1 MSGVTRRELLRRLA
15 YTAPA
20 IALGPTLLAG
30 CGSDDEQKQRGGSKS
45 GGSKSGS
52 SLDVLVG
59 FGTGNAPEQIPP
71 QEKLAKAFASSKDG
85 ARINFR
91 RIPDGD
97 EAQRQLGVLIAAGKA
112 PDIILPTGVY
122 GISLYLDQ
130 DIWLDLGPQLKSAG
144 VDMSLFVDSAADAA
158 KAPNYYGPGSDS
170 VVGIPAAVFTHT
182 IAYNKDLFAA
192 AGIDEPPHQWNAE
205 GWDYD
210 ALLEMTK
217 ALTLDSRGRS
227 AADTGF
233 DPDDIVQFGL
243 GHWDTGL
250 MALGYGAEKY
260 DPESRQLLFDT
271 PENIEGTQFGADLT
285 NVHRVLVN
293 DQLAAGV
300 ASGADDPQLAAWK
313 SGKIAIIDMCG
324 CDLQS
329 WGADN
334 PFEWDVAPWPK
345 GPAKLVSTLNLD
357 VGAIVAASDQ
367 HDASFEALRFLLTE
381 PANARQLS
389 SGYGAMSPLKSEQN
403 AFLDQLG
410 GSFPGV
416 DLQLFLDAFPYSV
429 NQEGWFPA
437 FTEVGDLGGQFLDPV
452 ALGKSTAA
460 EQLPQY
466 QQAAQ
471 ALVDRWFEEN
481 ELPS

>member
-1 MSGVTRRELLRRLA
+1 MGGLTRREVLRRFA
-15 YTAPA
+15 YAAPA
-20 IALGPTLLAG
+20 VALGPTLLAA
-30 CGSDDEQKQRGGSKS
+30 CGSDEKGQGGGSK
-45 GGSKSGS
+45 GGGP
-52 SLDVLVG
+52 LDVLVG
-59 FGTGNAPEQIPP
+59 FGTGNAPEQIPA
-71 QEKLAKAFASSKDG
+71 QEKLAKAYAASKG
-85 ARINFR
+85 GRRIAFR

-97 EAQRQLGVLIAAGKA
+97 EAQRQLGVLTAAGKP

-130 DIWLDLGPQLKSAG
+130 DIWLDLSPMLRDAG
-144 VDMSLFVDSAADAA
+144 IDMGIFVDAAVSAA
-158 KAPNYYGPGSDS
+158 KAPNYFGPDADA

-192 AGIDEPPHQWNAE
+192 AGVDEPPHEWNAE
-205 GWDYD
+205 GWDYN
-210 ALLEMTK
+210 ALLELTK

-227 AADTGF
+227 AADAGF
-233 DPDDIVQFGL
+233 DPDEIVQFGL

-250 MALGYGAEKY
+250 MALGYGAQKY
-260 DPESRQLLFDT
+260 DPESRRLLLDS

-329 WGADN
+329 WGVDN
-334 PFEWDVAPWPK
+334 PFEWDVAPWPT
-345 GPAKLVSTLNLD
+345 GPERLVSTLNLD
-357 VGAIVAASDQ
+357 VGAIVAASSRK
-367 HDASFEALRFLLTE
+367 DAAFDALRYLLVE
-381 PANARQLS
+381 PANARELS
-389 SGYGAMSPLKSEQN
+389 TKGYGAMSPLRSEQD
-403 AFLDQLG
+403 AFLDQLSG
-410 GSFPGV
+410 DFPGI
-416 DLQLFLDAFPYSV
+416 DLQLFLDAFPYSI

-452 ALGKSTAA
+452 ALGTSTAA

-466 QQAAQ
+466 QTAAQ